1 MLLGHAACTLAG
13 GVWLLRHSRVCG
25 SDDLDRW
32 IRNAVVTALDSVQV
46 HVVEPLVV
54 VRDELFRTFRE

>member
-1 MLLGHAACTLAG
+1 
-13 GVWLLRHSRVCG
+13 VWLLRHSRVCG

-32 IRNAVVTALDSVQV
+32 VCSAAVTALDSVQV